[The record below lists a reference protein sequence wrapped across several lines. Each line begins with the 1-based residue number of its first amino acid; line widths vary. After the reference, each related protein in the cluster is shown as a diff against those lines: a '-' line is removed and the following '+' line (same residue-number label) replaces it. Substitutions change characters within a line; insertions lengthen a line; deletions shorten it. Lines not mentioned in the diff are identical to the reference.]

1 MRFRFKAF
9 GLHLLCSAS
18 LMAFVLSGLYFGW
31 YRWPG
36 WYLAG
41 ALKIALIMAG
51 IDVVLGPLLTLV
63 IANPGKPRRELARDI
78 GIIVAVQL
86 VAAGY
91 GTTTLWS
98 GRPLYYTYSERYLQM
113 VQAGDLDPQQ
123 IELGRK
129 LNPNLAPHWYSLPRW
144 VYVPLP
150 KDAKLANQIVSESIG
165 GGDDVIDLPRYYR
178 PWEEGLADLHAHL
191 QTLDKLGELDKADRQ
206 VAAAQMQQIGFAPD
220 RPVVA
225 PMIGKGRPLVA
236 VVDPAST
243 KIVKLIQV
251 D

>member
-1 MRFRFKAF
+1 MNTDMPTRSKLSA
-9 GLHLLCSAS
+9 GLYLLVV
-18 LMAFVLSGLYFGW
+18 FLSGALVGGLSYRLYS
-31 YRWPG
+31 
-36 WYLAG
+36 
-41 ALKIALIMAG
+41 
-51 IDVVLGPLLTLV
+51 VNT
-63 IANPGKPRRELARDI
+63 
-78 GIIVAVQL
+78 
-86 VAAGY
+86 VAAITG
-91 GTTTLWS
+91 GVPKTS
-98 GRPLYYTYSERYLQM
+98 PEEFRKRYIEAIRAK
-113 VQAGDLDPQQ
+113 VNLDPQQ